1 MAVLGT
7 GVSIGSRTVRVLQVK
22 KQKDGSWQVLKA
34 LSVPYDG
41 EEAPDSR
48 RVAEARAA
56 LQSAGAKGATLVGLS
71 GRDLIMRYTQVPPVP
86 DWRLEMLMNF
96 EIQEVSEQSGGDVSA
111 AYGKLDIDETTTGDD
126 IVLVALAK
134 NAYLKPRLEAVRA
147 AGLDPLGG
155 CPRAVAAYWT
165 YKENGHLRHDETVVI
180 MNVGNE
186 NTDLA
191 IAREGELV
199 FARNI
204 SGGSKNFTDSLVS
217 NMRVNRATAEKLKI
231 TKGNITP
238 RGQAKYRDSGE
249 EKVANN
255 LMGVGGH
262 FVSAFN
268 SSVMF
273 AKAQSKVPDCNPDRL
288 VIMGAGAKLRGFAE
302 YLESNLG
309 VPVELFDPVDDL
321 NLAALSS
328 DAQAAL
334 KQEQG
339 GIATTLGLAQM
350 AADPEAFKLEVLPE
364 ADRKK
369 RRFLRETLPVI
380 VSGVILL
387 IGVVAAF
394 VFAGRA
400 ADEAAREK
408 DVLEAKARVFEAN
421 KSAYNAARDRVVRI
435 NDEKFRLR
443 RLVALGPA
451 VEQIL
456 GVVQRVVNDGF
467 EEIYISK
474 MTASLEET
482 VIDENR
488 EFIPEVEF
496 EVTVQS
502 TGERPPQDA
511 YSEFGVR
518 ARGEVQR
525 VGGMEYDE
533 IGGLET
539 EGAGVGRFKFRIQQ
553 VKFPERVKAERAAAA
568 RDGADDGNGG

>member
-1 MAVLGT
+1 MAALGT
-7 GVSIGSRTVRVLQVK
+7 GVSIGSRTIRVLQVK
-22 KQKDGSWQVLKA
+22 KQKNGTWQVLKA
-34 LSVPYDG
+34 LSAPYDG
-41 EEAPDSR
+41 EDAPDAR
-48 RVAEARAA
+48 RVAEGRSA

-96 EIQEVSEQSGGDVSA
+96 EVQEVSEQSGGDVSA
-111 AYGKLDIDETTTGDD
+111 AYAKLEIGDTTSGDE

-134 NAYLKPRLEAVRA
+134 NGYLKPRLEAVKS
-147 AGLDPLGG
+147 AGLDALGG
-155 CPRAVAAYWT
+155 CPRAVAAYWA
-165 YKENGHLRHDETVVI
+165 YKENGNLRHDETVVI
-180 MNVGNE
+180 MNIGNE

-191 IAREGELV
+191 ISRSGELV

-231 TKGNITP
+231 TKGNLTP

-273 AKAQSKVPDCNPDRL
+273 AKAQSKVPDCNPDRC

-309 VPVELFDPVDDL
+309 VPVEVFDPVDELDL
-321 NLAALSS
+321 SALSS

-350 AADPEAFKLEVLPE
+350 AADADAFKLEVLPE

-369 RRFLRETLPVI
+369 RRFTQETLPVI
-380 VSGVILL
+380 VAAVILL
-387 IGVVAAF
+387 IGVVVAF
-394 VFAGRA
+394 VFAGA
-400 ADEAAREK
+400 ASEEASSEQAM
-408 DVLEAKARVFEAN
+408 LETKSKAFQAN
-421 KSAYNAARDRVVRI
+421 LSAYRKAQESVTLI

-451 VEQIL
+451 TEHIL
-456 GVVQRVVNDGF
+456 GVVQNVINQGF
-467 EEIYISK
+467 DEVYISK
-474 MTASLEET
+474 LKASLKES
-482 VIDENR
+482 VIDEQR

-496 EVTVQS
+496 EATVES
-502 TGERPPQDA
+502 TGERPPQAA
-511 YSEFGVR
+511 YGDFGV
-518 ARGEVQR
+518 AVRGQVQL
-525 VGGMEYDE
+525 VGGMTYDE
-533 IGGLET
+533 IGGLQT
-539 EGAGVGRFKFRIQQ
+539 EGAGTGRFKFRIRQ
-553 VKFPERVKAERAAAA
+553 VKFPERVEAERKAAAA
-568 RDGADDGNGG
+568 SSGGGQ

>member
-1 MAVLGT
+1 MAALGT
-7 GVSIGSRTVRVLQVK
+7 GVSIGSRTIRVLQVK
-22 KQKDGSWQVLKA
+22 KQKDGTWQVLKA

-41 EEAPDSR
+41 EEAPDGR
-48 RVAEARAA
+48 RVSEARAA
-56 LQSAGAKGATLVGLS
+56 MQSAGARGGALVGLS

-111 AYGKLDIDETTTGDD
+111 AYAKLEIDDTTTGDE

-134 NAYLKPRLEAVRA
+134 NGHLKPRLEALKA
-147 AGLDPLGG
+147 AGMDARGG
-155 CPRAVAAYWT
+155 CPRAVAAYWA

-180 MNVGNE
+180 MNIGNE

-191 IAREGELV
+191 IARNGELV

-204 SGGSKNFTDSLVS
+204 SGGSKNFTDSLVT

-231 TKGNITP
+231 TKGNLTP

-273 AKAQSKVPDCNPDRL
+273 AKAQSKVPECNPDRL

-309 VPVELFDPVDDL
+309 VPVELFDPVDSLDL
-321 NLAALSS
+321 SSLSS

-350 AADPEAFKLEVLPE
+350 AADAEAFRLEVLPE

-369 RRFLRETLPVI
+369 RQFMQETLPVI
-380 VSGVILL
+380 VSGIIIL
-387 IGVVAAF
+387 IGVIAAF
-394 VFAGRA
+394 IVAGQASDA
-400 ADEAAREK
+400 AESERTQ
-408 DVLEAKARVFEAN
+408 LEAKQREFETN
-421 KSAYNAARDRVVRI
+421 RGAYNSARAAVERI

-451 VEQIL
+451 VEHIV
-456 GVVQRVVNDGF
+456 GVVQRVVLDQGF
-467 EEIYISK
+467 EELYISK
-474 MTASLEET
+474 MKASLKET
-482 VIDENR
+482 IVDDQR
-488 EFIPEVEF
+488 EFIPEIEF
-496 EVTVQS
+496 EATVES
-502 TGERPPQDA
+502 TGDRPPQTA
-511 YSEFGVR
+511 YSEFGVHTR
-518 ARGEVQR
+518 AEVQR
-525 VGGMEYDE
+525 VGGLEYDE

-539 EGAGVGRFKFRIQQ
+539 EGAGTGRFKFRIRQ
-553 VKFPERVKAERAAAA
+553 VKFPERVEAERKAAAA
-568 RDGADDGNGG
+568 SGEGG

>member
-1 MAVLGT
+1 MAALGT
-7 GVSIGSRTVRVLQVK
+7 GISIGSRTIRVLQVK
-22 KQKDGSWQVLKA
+22 KQKDGTWQVLKA
-34 LSVPYDG
+34 LSAPYDG

-48 RVAEARAA
+48 RVAEGRSA
-56 LQSAGAKGATLVGLS
+56 LQSAGAKGSALVGLS

-96 EIQEVSEQSGGDVSA
+96 EIQEVAEQSGGDVSA
-111 AYGKLDIDETTTGDD
+111 AYSKLEIDDTTTGDE

-134 NAYLKPRLEAVRA
+134 NGHLKPRLDALKG
-147 AGLDPLGG
+147 AGLDALGG
-155 CPRAVAAYWT
+155 CPRAVAAYWA

-180 MNVGNE
+180 MNIGNE

-204 SGGSKNFTDSLVS
+204 SGGSKNFTDSLVT

-231 TKGNITP
+231 TKGNLTP

-268 SSVMF
+268 SSIMF
-273 AKAQSKVPDCNPDRL
+273 AKAQSKVPDCDPDRC

-309 VPVELFDPVDDL
+309 VPVELFDPVDELDL
-321 NLAALSS
+321 SPLSS

-350 AADPEAFKLEVLPE
+350 AADSDSFQLEVLPE

-369 RRFLRETLPVI
+369 RQFMQETLPVI
-380 VSGVILL
+380 ISGIILL
-387 IGVVAAF
+387 IGVVVAF
-394 VFAGRA
+394 VFAGQA
-400 ADEAAREK
+400 SEAAESEK
-408 DVLEAKARVFEAN
+408 GVLEQKSKDFEAN
-421 KSAYNAARDRVVRI
+421 RSAYNKARQSVELI

-451 VEQIL
+451 TEHIVGI
-456 GVVQRVVNDGF
+456 VQRVIDLGF

-474 MTASLEET
+474 MKASLKEI
-482 VIDENR
+482 VVDEQR

-496 EVTVQS
+496 EATVES
-502 TGERPPQDA
+502 TGERPPQTA
-511 YSEFGVR
+511 YGEFGV
-518 ARGEVQR
+518 AAQAEVKR

-539 EGAGVGRFKFRIQQ
+539 EGAGTGVFKFRIRQL
-553 VKFPERVKAERAAAA
+553 KFPERVEAERAAESA
-568 RDGADDGNGG
+568 DGNGG